1 MAQGKTKA
9 LTMHFKVLETISQT
23 KYHEP
28 ATNVALEMTKS
39 TYVLLFF
46 RNFTKKVRS
55 KWKNHFY
62 IEKYSLYTYLT
73 DVLTLQHY
81 GLFPAAP
88 ASW

>member
-9 LTMHFKVLETISQT
+9 LTMPFKVVENITQI
-23 KYHEP
+23 KYHDP
-28 ATNVALEMTKS
+28 ASNVALEMTKS

-46 RNFTKKVRS
+46 RNFTTKVRS

-73 DVLTLQHY
+73 
-81 GLFPAAP
+81 
-88 ASW
+88 